1 MMLLNILSGLNQS
14 RARISEEQAK
24 TMQCLYE
31 CNTNLT
37 IMLRWVVVWFAFS
50 HLVMNTISL
59 STSSYTE
66 VTGTC

>member
-1 MMLLNILSGLNQS
+1 MTLLNILSGLNQS

-24 TMQCLYE
+24 TMQWLYE

-37 IMLRWVVVWFAFS
+37 IMFCWVVVWFTFS
-50 HLVMNTISL
+50 HLVMNTVSL

-66 VTGTC
+66 VTRIC